1 MCEEVAVDLLLEG
14 ARVVDGLGGPA
25 RVAHVGISGDR
36 IAYVG
41 PERREAAA
49 TVDLAGL
56 VLAPGFVDIHAHTD
70 YLPLLDPFGHSKVRD
85 GVALEVT
92 GNCGMS
98 PFPLCDSEAADEA
111 RAHPGLDVDWREMG
125 PYLERLRSRG
135 MGLGRA
141 FLVGHGTLRAAVMGY
156 ADRQPST
163 EELAE
168 MQRRLDEALAAGAA
182 GLSTGLIYAPGL
194 YADVAEVAALCEVV
208 ARHDKLYA
216 SHIRGEGDTLLEA
229 IDEVLE
235 VARRSRAR
243 TQVSHLKAS
252 KPENWHKLP
261 EAIVRIE
268 AARAEGLDVMADRY
282 PYTATSTGLHAVL
295 PGWAHDGGRD
305 ALVDRCRPGSPDR
318 ERILEYL
325 RGKHPPPY
333 WDMVQVCGVGPA
345 EDKSP
350 EGRRVA
356 AIAEDRG
363 TPPYDTALDLIVE
376 SHDHVACV
384 YHVLDE
390 DNLRQVLALPWVMIG
405 SDGCARAT
413 SGPGAVGRPHPRAF
427 GTFARVLG
435 HYVRE
440 AGLLTLEEAVRK
452 MTAMPADRIGCR
464 DRGRIREG
472 AVADLVA
479 FDPDTV
485 ADRATFE
492 EPFAYSAGIPHLWI
506 AGQRVLEG
514 GEHTGVLAGG
524 PVLPGAESPGAREV
538 ASRA

>member
-1 MCEEVAVDLLLEG
+1 MDLLLEG

-25 RVAHVGISGDR
+25 REVHVGVAGER
-36 IAYVG
+36 IVHVG
-41 PERREAAA
+41 PERPEATA

-70 YLPLLDPFGHSKVRD
+70 YLPLLDPYGHSKVRD

-98 PFPLCDSEAADEA
+98 PFPLCDAEAADEA
-111 RAHPGLDVDWREMG
+111 RAHPGLEVDWREMG
-125 PYLERLRSRG
+125 PYLERLRGKG

-156 ADRQPST
+156 AARAPRP

-182 GLSTGLIYAPGL
+182 GFSTGLIYAPGL

-235 VARRSRAR
+235 VARRSRVR

-252 KPENWHKLP
+252 KPQNWHKLP
-261 EAIVRIE
+261 EAVARIQ
-268 AARAEGLDVMADRY
+268 AARDEGLDVMADRY

-295 PGWAHDGGRD
+295 PEWAHDGGRD
-305 ALVDRCRPGSPDR
+305 ALVDRCRAGSPDR

-325 RGKHPPPY
+325 RGKHPAPY
-333 WDMVQVCGVGPA
+333 WQMVQICSVGDA
-345 EDKSP
+345 EDRSP
-350 EGRRVA
+350 EGKRVD
-356 AIAEDRG
+356 AIAAGRG
-363 TPPYDTALDLIVE
+363 TQPHETALDLIVE

-384 YHVLDE
+384 FHVLDE
-390 DNLRQVLALPWVMIG
+390 DNLRSVLTLPWVMIG
-405 SDGCARAT
+405 SDGCARAVD
-413 SGPGAVGRPHPRAF
+413 GPGAVGRPHPRAF

-435 HYVRE
+435 RYVRE
-440 AGLLTLEEAVRK
+440 AGLLTLEEGVRK
-452 MTAMPADRIGCR
+452 MTALPADRIGCR
-464 DRGRIREG
+464 DRGRITEG

-479 FDPDTV
+479 FDPATI
-485 ADRATFE
+485 ADRATFA
-492 EPFAYSAGIPHLWI
+492 EPFAYSAGIHHMWI
-506 AGQRVLEG
+506 AGQRVLAD
-514 GEHTGVLAGG
+514 GEHTGVLAGS
-524 PVLPGAESPGAREV
+524 PVLPGSGVGVTAR
-538 ASRA
+538 A